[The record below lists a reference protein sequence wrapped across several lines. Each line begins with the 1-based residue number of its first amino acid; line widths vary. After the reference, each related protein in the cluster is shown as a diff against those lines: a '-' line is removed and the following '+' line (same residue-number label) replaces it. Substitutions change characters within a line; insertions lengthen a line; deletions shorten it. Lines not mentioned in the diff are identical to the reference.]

1 MCGVGLSGEK
11 AKAVV
16 QDSSTFPRQHRPKDP
31 TPLTKRVF
39 SSCLYKQS
47 FAHVLSEPGGL
58 DGAGTQ
64 RSKAGVGQCPK

>member
-16 QDSSTFPRQHRPKDP
+16 QGSSTFPRQHRPKDP

-39 SSCLYKQS
+39 FPCLYKQS

-58 DGAGTQ
+58 NGAGTQ
-64 RSKAGVGQCPK
+64 RSMAGVGQCPK